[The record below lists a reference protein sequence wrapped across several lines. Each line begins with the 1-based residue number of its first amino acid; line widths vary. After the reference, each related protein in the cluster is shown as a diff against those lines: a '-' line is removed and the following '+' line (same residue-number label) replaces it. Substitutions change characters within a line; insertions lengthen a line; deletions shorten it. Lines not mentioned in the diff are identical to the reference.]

1 MCMND
6 IWMNAKCH
14 ENDSLMLRLSSRK
27 SILRLYHWRATLPS
41 CSASISKET
50 LNLIAPHCERQSSI
64 HWDIKFVP
72 SISHCNLRV
81 ERYGFS
87 QSSPIA
93 IQGYRMWS
101 SLVLYPIPKVSY
113 QMLMHNCKI
122 FFSEKTFSYH
132 SVIITCLFIEALSPK
147 QHLVILFNQC
157 LDNKIWKD
165 SL

>member
-1 MCMND
+1 MC
-6 IWMNAKCH
+6 MNAKCH

-27 SILRLYHWRATLPS
+27 SILRLYHWRVTPPS

-50 LNLIAPHCERQSSI
+50 LNLIAPHCECQSSI

-72 SISHCNLRV
+72 STSHYNPRV

-93 IQGYRMWS
+93 IQWYWMWN
-101 SLVLYPIPKVSY
+101 SLVLYLIPKVSY
-113 QMLMHNCKI
+113 IMLMHNRKI

-132 SVIITCLFIEALSPK
+132 LVIIACLFIEALSPTR
-147 QHLVILFNQC
+147 HFVVLFNSC
-157 LDNKIWKD
+157 LDYKIWKD